1 MNRLA
6 RFAPNGITAR
16 IVVSVIAALAATQI
30 ITFSLLWLNRPTD
43 PRFYSGRWLAEQ
55 VAAAAAQVF
64 AAAPEARAR
73 VVDSIEDRAVL
84 AIEWRRE
91 DPQVQSEAASWPFAQ
106 LRAMVETA
114 LEEQRVAGQVAVG
127 RGDFGLMAPGGGRRG
142 AVGFRGEGRGRA
154 QGGDI
159 GVPAAFV
166 IAVRG
171 PDGSWLVVT
180 PREPWR
186 GYRMASIALWLL
198 LVGTVVGL
206 LSVWAAR
213 RLIVPLD
220 QLAEATVR
228 FGIDRDAPE
237 MRESGPA
244 ELRAIARAFNEMR
257 GRLKRFVDDRTQM
270 IAAISH
276 DLRTPLT
283 RLKLRAEYIADEEQ
297 RRKLLGDIDQMEAM
311 IAETLAFAG
320 DDASREKR
328 VPTDL
333 AAMLASICDDL
344 SDAGRSAGYAGP
356 ARLVATCQPTA
367 LRRAFTNLI
376 ENAATH
382 GNAAHVT
389 LADKGGM
396 VEVVVADEGPG
407 IPEDELEKVFAPFYR
422 LERSRSRDTGGVGLG
437 LAVTRTI
444 VRAHGGDVRLANAAT
459 GGLIAT
465 VALPKLAPS

>member
-1 MNRLA
+1 MKRLL
-6 RFAPNGITAR
+6 RFGITAR
-16 IVVSVIAALAATQI
+16 IVVAIVAALAATQA
-30 ITFSLLWLNRPTD
+30 ITLALLWFNRPTD

-55 VAAAAAQVF
+55 VAAASAQVF

-73 VVDSIEDRAVL
+73 LVDSIEERAVL
-84 AIEWRRE
+84 AIEWRRD
-91 DPQVQSEAASWPFAQ
+91 DPQVQSETASWPFQ
-106 LRAMVETA
+106 PLRAMVEAA
-114 LEEQRVAGQVAVG
+114 LEEARISAQVVVG
-127 RGDFGLMAPGGGRRG
+127 RGDFGLMGGQGPRRG
-142 AVGFRGEGRGRA
+142 AVGFRSEGRGRA

-166 IAVRG
+166 IAVHG
-171 PDGSWLVVT
+171 PDDSWLVVT

-186 GYRMASIALWLL
+186 GYRMASIAAWLL
-198 LVGTVVGL
+198 LVGSVVGL

-220 QLAEATVR
+220 HLAKATVR

-270 IAAISH
+270 VAAISH

-283 RLKLRAEYIADEEQ
+283 RLKLRAEYVADEEQ
-297 RRKLLGDIDQMEAM
+297 RRKLLDDIDQMETM
-311 IAETLAFAG
+311 IAETLAFASQ
-320 DDASREKR
+320 DASREKR
-328 VPTDL
+328 APTDL
-333 AAMLASICDDL
+333 AAMLSSICDDL
-344 SDAGRSAGYAGP
+344 TDAGRNADYTGP

-376 ENAATH
+376 ENAATY
-382 GNAAHVT
+382 GSAAHVT
-389 LADKGGM
+389 LADKGSS
-396 VEVVVADEGPG
+396 VEVRIADEGPG
-407 IPEDELEKVFAPFYR
+407 IPADELEKVFAPFYR

-437 LAVTRTI
+437 LAVARTI
-444 VRAHGGDVRLANAAT
+444 LRAHGGDVTLANAPAR
-459 GGLIAT
+459 GL
-465 VALPKLAPS
+465 VASVTLPKLAAI

>member
-1 MNRLA
+1 
-6 RFAPNGITAR
+6 
-16 IVVSVIAALAATQI
+16 
-30 ITFSLLWLNRPTD
+30 
-43 PRFYSGRWLAEQ
+43 
-55 VAAAAAQVF
+55 
-64 AAAPEARAR
+64 
-73 VVDSIEDRAVL
+73 
-84 AIEWRRE
+84 
-91 DPQVQSEAASWPFAQ
+91 
-106 LRAMVETA
+106 
-114 LEEQRVAGQVAVG
+114 
-127 RGDFGLMAPGGGRRG
+127 
-142 AVGFRGEGRGRA
+142 
-154 QGGDI
+154 
-159 GVPAAFV
+159 
-166 IAVRG
+166 
-171 PDGSWLVVT
+171 
-180 PREPWR
+180 
-186 GYRMASIALWLL
+186 MASIALWLL